1 MNSSAEAHFVRRA
14 DASAKLHSFTGER
27 PAANMARAFHI
38 VGMIWLKT
46 FLHDNPYAT
55 TLARQPLRNNP
66 YATTRTR
73 QPVRDNP
80 CTTTLSRQPLRD
92 NPYAT
97 TIARQPL
104 PDNQWSGAP
113 SFALFAKGG
122 ISRMCG
128 GRVSGEEQWYPTLR
142 KQREG
147 WGTRSFFV
155 VQRKDQVG
163 VRDRDRRLTILL
175 WNHW

>member
-66 YATTRTR
+66 YATTLTR

-80 CTTTLSRQPLRD
+80 LHDNPFTTTLSRQPLRD
-92 NPYAT
+92 NHCPT
-97 TIARQPL
+97 TLARQPMVGCPIL
-104 PDNQWSGAP
+104 R
-113 SFALFAKGG
+113 AL
-122 ISRMCG
+122 CG
-128 GRVSGEEQWYPTLR
+128 GWD
-142 KQREG
+142 KQN
-147 WGTRSFFV
+147 
-155 VQRKDQVG
+155 
-163 VRDRDRRLTILL
+163 VRGKGLG
-175 WNHW
+175 

>member
-92 NPYAT
+92 NPFT
-97 TIARQPL
+97 TTLSRQPLRDNPCPTTLARQPMVGCPIL
-104 PDNQWSGAP
+104 R
-113 SFALFAKGG
+113 AL
-122 ISRMCG
+122 C
-128 GRVSGEEQWYPTLR
+128 
-142 KQREG
+142 EG
-147 WGTRSFFV
+147 WDK
-155 VQRKDQVG
+155 QN
-163 VRDRDRRLTILL
+163 VRGKGLG
-175 WNHW
+175 